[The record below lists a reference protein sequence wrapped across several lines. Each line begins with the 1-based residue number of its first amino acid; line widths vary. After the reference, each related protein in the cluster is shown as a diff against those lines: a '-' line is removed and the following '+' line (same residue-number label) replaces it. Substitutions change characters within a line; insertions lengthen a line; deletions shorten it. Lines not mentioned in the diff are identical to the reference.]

1 MLTIFLFSLNYIK
14 CLVVFHFLFLRAV
27 ILFIHLKSFLAN
39 LGFCTEIFSCQPLVF
54 LKYSVTFGYLSILSS
69 SLISMLEGMLP
80 PPAII
85 WNSLSWLYFH
95 STFSAFYHEDIA
107 QNF

>member
-1 MLTIFLFSLNYIK
+1 MLTIFLFSLDYIK

-54 LKYSVTFGYLSILSS
+54 LKYSVNFGYLSILSS

-80 PPAII
+80 PSCNHMEFSILVV
-85 WNSLSWLYFH
+85 LSFNLFC
-95 STFSAFYHEDIA
+95 FLP
-107 QNF
+107 